1 MPNRRKVNFQ
11 GQMVD
16 AESVEFE
23 ADKEL
28 WSTYILHDGTA
39 LKIKAVLTDVSRL
52 EGIFSPN
59 GRPRYIWSKPHRSSH
74 QRARITAETINE
86 CCDI

>member
-52 EGIFSPN
+52 EGIFSPT
-59 GRPRYIWSKPHRSSH
+59 GDPVYLVQASQILH
-74 QRARITAETINE
+74 INAPE
-86 CCDI
+86 SLRRQ

>member
-39 LKIKAVLTDVSRL
+39 LKIKAVLTTYPGSKAYSAQRAT
-52 EGIFSPN
+52 
-59 GRPRYIWSKPHRSSH
+59 RYIWSKPHRYFTSTRQNH
-74 QRARITAETINE
+74 CGDNK
-86 CCDI
+86 